1 MILRIKNAS
10 CTFPAQRCKSLMLNG
25 AGEGNRTLV
34 TMQALEI
41 DTTCSHADSC
51 EIYMGING

>member
-1 MILRIKNAS
+1 MTL
-10 CTFPAQRCKSLMLNG
+10 PAQLAGGVG

-41 DTTCSHADSC
+41 DATYAHADSC